1 MTDVFN
7 DGDIVDMS
15 SDVHEYSSFVN
26 LRSLERKVT
35 GILLGPEIKT
45 DSSLCTGSGPIGV
58 KLLFRPFAVCWIGV
72 RKVTG
77 ALKV

>member
-35 GILLGPEIKT
+35 GILLGPEIK
-45 DSSLCTGSGPIGV
+45 LIPVCA
-58 KLLFRPFAVCWIGV
+58 LEAV
-72 RKVTG
+72 
-77 ALKV
+77 L